1 MNYAHFIEKALH
13 HHEYFLLRYLT
24 MRGETATV
32 VKIQFQGTK
41 SQNVLFKWYSH
52 IAWFMDFSFSIQNSA
67 DKSVHLKFE
76 NIFVYILLNKFTQP
90 FVTALQ
96 KSVPAD
102 TGWRV

>member
-41 SQNVLFKWYSH
+41 SQNVLFK
-52 IAWFMDFSFSIQNSA
+52 
-67 DKSVHLKFE
+67 
-76 NIFVYILLNKFTQP
+76 
-90 FVTALQ
+90 
-96 KSVPAD
+96 
-102 TGWRV
+102 

>member
-1 MNYAHFIEKALH
+1 
-13 HHEYFLLRYLT
+13 
-24 MRGETATV
+24 
-32 VKIQFQGTK
+32 
-41 SQNVLFKWYSH
+41 
-52 IAWFMDFSFSIQNSA
+52 MDFSFSIQNSA

>member
-24 MRGETATV
+24 MRGESATA

-41 SQNVLFKWYSH
+41 KSKCTFQRKLTHCMIYEPFVPDSTY
-52 IAWFMDFSFSIQNSA
+52 SA
-67 DKSVHLKFE
+67 DKSVDLKFE

-96 KSVPAD
+96 KSLPAD
-102 TGWRV
+102 TG